1 MGFLIVIIILILIFN
16 SIFRNRSTSSRPKD
30 SIARNSFRS
39 GQKHSN
45 SGTPRKDFIGSGQSS
60 RRPTR
65 FKQLVKGGY
74 YHQPTLMMVTQGII
88 TGSKIVDVV
97 LKHDPSNIFDS
108 NAIQVLYKGQL
119 LGFIPKEETRKFV
132 IASASYSASAQSMQC
147 EAFMSWFTKSN
158 EIDADIYLD
167 TSKLSL

>member
-1 MGFLIVIIILILIFN
+1 
-16 SIFRNRSTSSRPKD
+16 
-30 SIARNSFRS
+30 
-39 GQKHSN
+39 
-45 SGTPRKDFIGSGQSS
+45 
-60 RRPTR
+60 
-65 FKQLVKGGY
+65 
-74 YHQPTLMMVTQGII
+74 MMVTQGII

-97 LKHDPSNIFDS
+97 LNHDPSNNFDS

-132 IASASYSASAQSMQC
+132 IASASYSASGQAMQC
-147 EAFMSWFTKSN
+147 EAFMSWSTKSN